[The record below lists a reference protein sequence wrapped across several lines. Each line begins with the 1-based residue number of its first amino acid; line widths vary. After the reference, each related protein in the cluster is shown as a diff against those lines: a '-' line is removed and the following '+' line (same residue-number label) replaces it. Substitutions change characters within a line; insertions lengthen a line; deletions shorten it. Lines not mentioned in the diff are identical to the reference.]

1 MELKLIDL
9 EALTQFKESI
19 YHLTKH
25 DFALYDV
32 TGRLLVPPIVKDPII
47 EAFASS
53 TMGRREHNSYLKGG
67 IEKAALRK
75 SPSPFKGP
83 LNQYHYF
90 IPAQVGDTGLVLVG
104 NAFYLA
110 LKDLDDFF
118 VSKGQ
123 SYGLSKEDMR
133 FWARKIV
140 TTDISSVSD
149 RSEDIQRLFA
159 LVVRESFLKNMN
171 GERYRTTITIM
182 ELFSEIEE
190 DISEEKLYHL
200 LTDAIIFLFGGDTVS
215 IFLRDRDAFVP
226 VLTAGRQ
233 TEQVKSIRLRG
244 DNAIIAEIVR
254 NRKPFVS
261 AETVELLRLGYSD
274 EVASMYLFPLSVG
287 KETFGLL
294 SVLNSHFSPE
304 DMESISRLCGF
315 TAFLLRTVIAQKVVG
330 TKVDG
335 LTAMNLALNLS
346 PAFENPDMLYESIV
360 EISSKLLNAEKASL
374 MLLEEE
380 RRELLIKAV
389 KGINKWI
396 AKNIRVK
403 VGEGIAGKVCKEGRP
418 LIVSDMERNLSTQR
432 KPNYR
437 TESFMSIP
445 LKIGDET
452 IGVLNIADKAGGEVF
467 SEADAEF
474 IRYFAS
480 YASIAIKGAH
490 YYSMSEEMRTLSI
503 TDPLTGLFNRR
514 YFDNR
519 VFEELQRGIRY
530 ESVSSLA
537 IFDIDDFKLFNDTE
551 GHVAGDEILK
561 AIAHISRE
569 SLRSIDI
576 IARFGGEEFVIIM
589 PQTDKDEAFLV
600 AERVRKNIKELI
612 PKSWKKFPR
621 EKITVSMGIASFPA
635 DGKDV
640 KALIKN
646 TDRALYQAKVS
657 GKDRTVIWGSKNPS
671 LHETSFHDAV

>member
-1 MELKLIDL
+1 
-9 EALTQFKESI
+9 
-19 YHLTKH
+19 
-25 DFALYDV
+25 
-32 TGRLLVPPIVKDPII
+32 
-47 EAFASS
+47 
-53 TMGRREHNSYLKGG
+53 
-67 IEKAALRK
+67 
-75 SPSPFKGP
+75 
-83 LNQYHYF
+83 
-90 IPAQVGDTGLVLVG
+90 
-104 NAFYLA
+104 
-110 LKDLDDFF
+110 
-118 VSKGQ
+118 
-123 SYGLSKEDMR
+123 
-133 FWARKIV
+133 
-140 TTDISSVSD
+140 
-149 RSEDIQRLFA
+149 
-159 LVVRESFLKNMN
+159 
-171 GERYRTTITIM
+171 
-182 ELFSEIEE
+182 
-190 DISEEKLYHL
+190 
-200 LTDAIIFLFGGDTVS
+200 
-215 IFLRDRDAFVP
+215 
-226 VLTAGRQ
+226 
-233 TEQVKSIRLRG
+233 
-244 DNAIIAEIVR
+244 
-254 NRKPFVS
+254 
-261 AETVELLRLGYSD
+261 
-274 EVASMYLFPLSVG
+274 
-287 KETFGLL
+287 
-294 SVLNSHFSPE
+294 
-304 DMESISRLCGF
+304 
-315 TAFLLRTVIAQKVVG
+315 
-330 TKVDG
+330 
-335 LTAMNLALNLS
+335 
-346 PAFENPDMLYESIV
+346 
-360 EISSKLLNAEKASL
+360 
-374 MLLEEE
+374 
-380 RRELLIKAV
+380 
-389 KGINKWI
+389 
-396 AKNIRVK
+396 
-403 VGEGIAGKVCKEGRP
+403 
-418 LIVSDMERNLSTQR
+418 
-432 KPNYR
+432 
-437 TESFMSIP
+437 MSIP